1 MRIAIIGAGASG
13 IYSAILLKKEHPE
26 AEIVVF
32 EKEEKIARKLYAT
45 GNGHCNLLNR
55 QLTGDAYNNPE
66 FMDPL
71 LKRYPYLFL
80 KELLKSWGIA
90 VQEEGDYV
98 YPGSYNA
105 ATYVGLLEKIAR
117 ALGIHFVLAT
127 RVLDYQ
133 AVTGGY
139 CLKIDKNIPD
149 LPLIFEK
156 VIFAVGGKSTPK
168 LGSDGRFEAVLKNHG
183 YRFKYALPGLAP
195 VKVVNPSFI
204 KGMAGYRHHA
214 LVRLL
219 NKTGDELYQEEGEV
233 LFKEDGLSGIVIFN
247 VESVYC
253 RYGLSESAKIAL
265 DYFPD
270 KKAEELSIEF
280 AEEAKL
286 NPSFFLDSFF
296 PEEIQKHF
304 LRSLSAA
311 NVSSLSHQGGFEALA
326 NLVKNDEFL
335 IDQPYGFDNSQVT
348 VGGLS
353 LLDVNEHLES
363 KREKGIFFTGE
374 LLDINGK
381 CGGFNLTWALISAL
395 LVKEGL

>member
-117 ALGIHFVLAT
+117 ALGIHFILAT

-156 VIFAVGGKSTPK
+156 VIFAVGG
-168 LGSDGRFEAVLKNHG
+168 
-183 YRFKYALPGLAP
+183 
-195 VKVVNPSFI
+195 
-204 KGMAGYRHHA
+204 
-214 LVRLL
+214 
-219 NKTGDELYQEEGEV
+219 
-233 LFKEDGLSGIVIFN
+233 
-247 VESVYC
+247 
-253 RYGLSESAKIAL
+253 
-265 DYFPD
+265 
-270 KKAEELSIEF
+270 
-280 AEEAKL
+280 
-286 NPSFFLDSFF
+286 
-296 PEEIQKHF
+296 QKHPKIRERWSF
-304 LRSLSAA
+304 RSRVEEPWLS
-311 NVSSLSHQGGFEALA
+311 F
-326 NLVKNDEFL
+326 
-335 IDQPYGFDNSQVT
+335 
-348 VGGLS
+348 
-353 LLDVNEHLES
+353 
-363 KREKGIFFTGE
+363 
-374 LLDINGK
+374 
-381 CGGFNLTWALISAL
+381 
-395 LVKEGL
+395 